1 MAASVLYLDT
11 ARLGQTSPSALQAQI
26 DFSRLTAEQPS
37 SLYTDRFLQS
47 GIKDAPSCWQERFPG
62 LSNWHGVTEL
72 LQAIKAVAGAPDDH
86 EVAVAS
92 RSTALMRSA
101 VYSMYRLCRN
111 VLTTDFAWPAY
122 RAELCDA
129 ARRSN
134 NRITYVECREDA
146 FAENISLVGLA
157 DRIASAYDRNKCDG
171 LFLPLIDNLGFKLPI
186 GEIITRISSIRK
198 PRFILI
204 DGAQTLGHVPSVD
217 CHDLCDVFLAGS
229 HKWIRAGIP
238 LGIAT
243 FGQPRSRDV
252 LRAVFKS
259 DDPLSCFVSSLST
272 GQLQRYSET
281 VNVVPLLACRA
292 ASADIPV
299 DVRVRQQRWTVQ
311 LHNRDKV
318 ATLAE
323 LAGWQPLLNEPE
335 AQTGILVLRP
345 SESVAKCTNGEC
357 LRATLADCGV
367 AASTYSDASIRLS
380 MPQVPLD
387 SAEMNQIGVA
397 LTSAQKVS
405 SMSTSIIRGYANL
418 GIFASN
424 S

>member
-47 GIKDAPSCWQERFPG
+47 GIKDAPSDWQERFPG

-86 EVAVAS
+86 EVVVAS

-101 VYSMYRLCRN
+101 VYSMFRLCRN

-129 ARRSN
+129 AAKSN

-146 FAENISLVGLA
+146 FAETISQIGLA
-157 DRIASAYDRNKCDG
+157 DRIASAYGRNKCDG

-186 GEIITRISSIRK
+186 GEIISRINANHS

-204 DGAQTLGHVPSVD
+204 DGAQTLGHLPDVN

-229 HKWIRAGIP
+229 HKWIRAGVP

-243 FGQPRSRDV
+243 FGQPRSRD
-252 LRAVFKS
+252 LLSKAFNS

-272 GQLQRYSET
+272 GQLERYSET

-299 DVRVRQQRWTVQ
+299 DVGIRQQRWTDQ
-311 LHNRDKV
+311 LENRNKI
-318 ATLAE
+318 ASIAE
-323 LAGWQPLLNEPE
+323 LAGWRPLLHEPE
-335 AQTGILVLRP
+335 SRSGILQLRP
-345 SESVAKCTNGEC
+345 RASFANCTNGEC
-357 LRATLADCGV
+357 LRATLADCGI
-367 AASTYSDASIRLS
+367 AASTYPDASIRLS

-387 SAEMNQIGVA
+387 TAEMNQIDVA
-397 LTSAQKVS
+397 LNLALRGAANSAC
-405 SMSTSIIRGYANL
+405 I
-418 GIFASN
+418 ASR
-424 S
+424 